1 MHARSLGPLVKTRP
15 FGMTPS
21 QKDRKL
27 HRYDGACHTLQADSH
42 RLNFPCFHFPRF
54 GRRTPFLPGL
64 RNATPIPSESQPKTS
79 VLKKEP

>member
-27 HRYDGACHTLQADSH
+27 HRYDGAATLYK
-42 RLNFPCFHFPRF
+42 
-54 GRRTPFLPGL
+54 RT
-64 RNATPIPSESQPKTS
+64 RIA
-79 VLKKEP
+79 